1 MTKFFIH
8 RFSELQEK
16 NKVFNIQ
23 GEQSVAFCCT
33 FAPLKQTNYQL
44 IKTLTEMKKVLFV
57 LAVAGF
63 FAACGG
69 NTETATE
76 TATETPETEVT
87 TETPAET
94 VTETPVAE

>member
-1 MTKFFIH
+1 
-8 RFSELQEK
+8 
-16 NKVFNIQ
+16 
-23 GEQSVAFCCT
+23 
-33 FAPLKQTNYQL
+33 
-44 IKTLTEMKKVLFV
+44 MKKVLFV

-76 TATETPETEVT
+76 TATETPETEVA